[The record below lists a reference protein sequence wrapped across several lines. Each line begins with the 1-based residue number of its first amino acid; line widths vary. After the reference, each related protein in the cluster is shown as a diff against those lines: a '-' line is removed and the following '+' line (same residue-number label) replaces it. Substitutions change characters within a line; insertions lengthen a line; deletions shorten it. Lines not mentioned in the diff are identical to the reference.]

1 MREISQKKQLQ
12 DKLKQVLKKCY
23 LIKDYSISLV
33 VQVRDL
39 EMKKIII
46 YMINLCFM
54 IELLLQYIKIL
65 KNKINLMMNNCKMKS
80 NKMSG
85 KFLEQVLEQIKLKI
99 IRNQTNNIIM
109 EELNLLNL
117 KKEHLKE
124 DHLMIKISKLAYK

>member
-1 MREISQKKQLQ
+1 MKEISQRKQLQ
-12 DKLKQVLKKCY
+12 DKPKQVLKKCY
-23 LIKDYSISLV
+23 LTKDYSISLV
-33 VQVRDL
+33 VQVRDS

-46 YMINLCFM
+46 YMISLCFM

-85 KFLEQVLEQIKLKI
+85 KYLEQVLEQIKMKI
-99 IRNQTNNIIM
+99 IRNQTNNINM

-117 KKEHLKE
+117 KKEHFKE
-124 DHLMIKISKLAYK
+124 DHLMIRISKLAYK